1 MREISK
7 AEFIRIMRESKS
19 SLIGIWVVGTPSD
32 EWILERKALASYE
45 REVAYVSGLDVV
57 FNYDGSTLELGNT
70 KHEKRTC
77 YDHGNGILEV
87 RISAT
92 LSDGMPYLKHIYY
105 AVKAKGDQSC

>member
-1 MREISK
+1 MMKIRK

-19 SLIGIWVVGTPSD
+19 SLIGIWVAGTPSD

-45 REVAYVSGLDVV
+45 REVGYTNAREIV
-57 FNYDGSTLELGNT
+57 FDYDGSTCYLADS

-87 RISAT
+87 RINAI
-92 LSDGMPYLKHIYY
+92 LSGDMPYLKHIYY
-105 AVKAKGDQSC
+105 AIKGKG